1 MRLRTGGAAGV
12 EDGLGAAHRER
23 VSFLGCDG
31 NARDSV
37 RVSAG
42 LPVLAKAVT
51 VRLWQ
56 TKVVTRSFALV
67 LGTIVQG

>member
-42 LPVLAKAVT
+42 LPVLVKAVT
-51 VRLWQ
+51 VRLW
-56 TKVVTRSFALV
+56 
-67 LGTIVQG
+67 